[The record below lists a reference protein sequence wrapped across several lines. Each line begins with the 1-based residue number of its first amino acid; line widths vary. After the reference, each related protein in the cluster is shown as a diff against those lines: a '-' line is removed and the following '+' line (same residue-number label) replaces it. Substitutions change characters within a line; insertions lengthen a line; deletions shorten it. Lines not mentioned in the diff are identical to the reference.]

1 MLLLMKK
8 KPDDIKQIEN
18 RIANLQKKEK
28 QVRDIKSESDFVFAT
43 KTGFRVGTELLSGV
57 LVGAG
62 LGYVLDV
69 YLHTSPWFLIVL
81 SDGRPNDQNVNRPG
95 VPDAPLYTGDYAVK
109 DTAIEVRRAS
119 RVENRIF

>member
-69 YLHTSPWFLIVL
+69 YLHTSPWFLIVFL
-81 SDGRPNDQNVNRPG
+81 FLGFSAGFLNVYRF
-95 VPDAPLYTGDYAVK
+95 VK
-109 DTAIEVRRAS
+109 SE
-119 RVENRIF
+119 ENKKE